1 MRRRHWIGVFLGL
14 WGIGVL
20 FLGVPA
26 WAWTGR
32 VVEVHDGD
40 TLTVLRGSETVKVRL
55 YGVDCPEKSQEGG
68 PEAMAF
74 VVRMVQGRDVS
85 VRPVT
90 RDRYGRTV
98 AWVQADGGLL
108 NEKLVA
114 SGHAWVYR
122 RYCKDGDRC
131 RRLLKLEEA
140 ARDRALGLWAGM
152 DPVPPWEY
160 RHGAK
165 LASASIASGASTRGS
180 CRCDVDL
187 DCGDFSSWQEAQRC
201 FEECLRVTGRDVH
214 RLDRDGNGRACE
226 GLR

>member
-1 MRRRHWIGVFLGL
+1 VLGTWGFWLGL
-14 WGIGVL
+14 
-20 FLGVPA
+20 PA

-40 TLTVLRGSETVKVRL
+40 TLTVFRGSEAVRVRL
-55 YGVDCPEKSQEGG
+55 YGVDCPEKAQEGG
-68 PEAMAF
+68 PEATAF
-74 VVRMVQGRDVS
+74 VEGLALGRDVS
-85 VRPVT
+85 VGPVT

-98 AWVQADGGLL
+98 ALVEVGGRLL
-108 NEKLVA
+108 NQELVA

-122 RYCKDGDRC
+122 RYCKDFDLC
-131 RRLLKLEEA
+131 RRLVKLEEE
-140 ARDRALGLWAGM
+140 ARDRTTGLWAGV

-160 RHGAK
+160 RHGRK
-165 LASASIASGASTRGS
+165 FASASIASAPSMRGS

-201 FEECLRVTGRDVH
+201 FEECLRITGRDVH